1 MIADGFDREIAG
13 LFVCSLDI
21 GVILPHFT
29 GLAQTYPKGIEAFF
43 CDKMGAPRLLFTMTQ
58 LTLPSILHWILS
70 HRRLLMIWLVFG
82 LVIGVLVVKLT
93 PERYEASFVVKMPV
107 SNAVNQNNQI
117 LDKEIQFVPNPIE
130 VKKLFLRPEAFSS
143 STVLAC
149 GFTDSNGDRKSLV
162 NAVTSEVAEY
172 GSAIMVTVRLPG
184 KDRVSVCANA
194 LMADAI
200 TFADTE
206 KNRALAFIRQFN
218 PAVVA
223 MVNQNAYAP
232 YSVRISSNQASPN
245 PWKIIF
251 GFICFSLVLGVW
263 LSITWTQLV
272 RRLGDGVPPASVK

>member
-1 MIADGFDREIAG
+1 MGLLG
-13 LFVCSLDI
+13 LF
-21 GVILPHFT
+21 
-29 GLAQTYPKGIEAFF
+29 AA
-43 CDKMGAPRLLFTMTQ
+43 MTQ
-58 LTLPSILHWILS
+58 ITLTLIFQWILL
-70 HRRLLMIWLVFG
+70 HRRLLIVWLVVG
-82 LVIGVLVVKLT
+82 LVLGVSVASWM
-93 PERYEASFVVKMPV
+93 PARYEASFIVKMPV

-117 LDKEIQFVPNPIE
+117 QDKEIQFVPNPIE

-149 GFTDSNGDRKSLV
+149 GFADSNGDRKSLV

-172 GSAIMVTVRLPG
+172 GSAIMVAVRLPG
-184 KDRVSVCANA
+184 KDLASVCANA

-200 TFADTE
+200 TFSDTE

-232 YSVRISSNQASPN
+232 YSVRVSSNQVSPN

-251 GFICFSLVLGVW
+251 GCICACLVLGVW

-272 RRLGDGVPPASVK
+272 RRLGDKAFPASVK